1 MTVPLRMIL
10 FDLDGT
16 LVQTR
21 EASWLVFEQVNRRF
35 GLGVNSPE
43 EFYALS
49 ETNLFRAL
57 GEVCNDPNLEREVR
71 SFFFELLR
79 EQYRPSVIP
88 GMRVVV
94 RNLASRY
101 PLAVLSSNAMSAIRH
116 VLLDA
121 GIAECF
127 GHVFSGDVEPDK
139 ADTINRILED
149 PSYGLARRGTPSYD
163 ERSGYQAGDIVL
175 ITDTVGDVKAAVSAG
190 SRAVGV
196 AWGMHKREQLTK
208 AGAEFVALWPEE
220 LLTYFQAAEG
230 PGGTH

>member
-101 PLAVLSSNAMSAIRH
+101 PLAVLSLNAMSAIRH
-116 VLLDA
+116 
-121 GIAECF
+121 
-127 GHVFSGDVEPDK
+127 VEPDK

-149 PSYGLARRGTPSYD
+149 QSYGLARRGTPSYD